1 MRPRAGP
8 VRRRCCQAR
17 IATLRR
23 MLTLYGSN
31 GSGSAAVEMALL
43 HCGLPYRVERA
54 SSWEADS
61 AQAALQTVNPLG
73 QIPTL
78 VLEDGAVMTESAA
91 ILIDLGLTHPER
103 HLLPSDPVA
112 RAQAIRG
119 LVFIAANCYAAVS
132 IIDYPERWSQ
142 PCDKNAAAHLRAGS
156 RARLHHHWDVFAQQ
170 FVGTPFLSGAAPGAL
185 DYLAVV
191 VSRWSG
197 TRAHLQRTQPALV
210 DTLRLVQ
217 AQALTASVFAH
228 HWPKG

>member
-1 MRPRAGP
+1 M
-8 VRRRCCQAR
+8 
-17 IATLRR
+17 ATLRR
-23 MLTLYGSN
+23 MFTLFGSN

-54 SSWEADS
+54 STWEADS
-61 AQAALQTVNPLG
+61 AQTELQAVNPLG

-91 ILIDLGLTHPER
+91 ILIHLGLSHPE
-103 HLLPSDPVA
+103 HQLLPSNPVA

-142 PCDKNAAAHLRAGS
+142 PCDKDAAEHLRAGS
-156 RARLHHHWDVFAQQ
+156 RARLHHHWDVFADQ
-170 FVGTPFLSGAAPGAL
+170 FVGTPFLSGSVPGAL
-185 DYLAVV
+185 DYLAAV

-197 TRAHLQRTQPALV
+197 TRAHLLRTRPALAE
-210 DTLRLVQ
+210 TLALVQ
-217 AQALTASVFAH
+217 AQPLTSSVFAH

>member
-1 MRPRAGP
+1 
-8 VRRRCCQAR
+8 
-17 IATLRR
+17 

-31 GSGSAAVEMALL
+31 GSGSAAIEMALL

-54 SSWEADS
+54 STWEADS
-61 AQAALQTVNPLG
+61 AQTALQAVNPLG

-78 VLEDGAVMTESAA
+78 VLADGAVMTESAA
-91 ILIDLGLTHPER
+91 ILIHLGLAHPER
-103 HLLPSDPVA
+103 HLLPSDAAA

-142 PCDKNAAAHLRAGS
+142 PCDKDAAAHLRAGS
-156 RARLHHHWDVFAQQ
+156 RMRLHHHWDVFADQ
-170 FVGTPFLSGAAPGAL
+170 FVGTPFLNGGAPGAL
-185 DYLAVV
+185 DYLAAV

-197 TRAHLQRTQPALV
+197 ARAHLQRTRPALIEA
-210 DTLRLVQ
+210 LRRVQ
-217 AQALTASVFAH
+217 AHAPTAGIFAH